1 MQCCIIFNGQIH
13 FLPHVIF
20 HLVLKQRVTFVLFY
34 WNLCCRAFVCLLPV
48 NALYFW
54 WTLESGDSFRD
65 QSSQI
70 KAVVRERLSIPRLLG
85 SACVLWWSFLMFL
98 VFSFQVVGHF
108 CGLHRWIN
116 RLYWLLS
123 TVILLWFYSLGT
135 ECKIW
140 IISHFPLNNKKDLDQ
155 FRTSPVSAQSV
166 YWGISVLH

>member
-1 MQCCIIFNGQIH
+1 MQCCIIFIGQIH
-13 FLPHVIF
+13 FLTHVIF
-20 HLVLKQRVTFVLFY
+20 HLVFKQRETFVLFY
-34 WNLCCRAFVCLLPV
+34 WNLCCCAFVCLLHV

-54 WTLESGDSFRD
+54 STLESGDSFRD

-70 KAVVRERLSIPRLLG
+70 KAVVRERLSIPWLIG
-85 SACVLWWSFLMFL
+85 AACVWWSFLMFL

-140 IISHFPLNNKKDLDQ
+140 IISHFLLNNKKDLDQ